1 MSLLAC
7 FKLFTSRKG
16 RLGRIPPGSRIELAA
31 ARRSVD
37 SKIEAGNAQHEERIK
52 TTVSLTTGDTAA
64 ASAGRE
70 SDDDAA
76 EDLETVIKRYANT
89 SWAGFKLLLKVLKES
104 SDGLTPLKATVGG
117 LVALI
122 EIYDRTKS
130 NAAGT
135 EEVAQRLDRLMHILA
150 KRLDEDEKTASSLIT
165 RPYIKTLQEQLAEV
179 TVLGGHGRFQ
189 RTVESAQDEETLKS
203 ISGTVANALQEFQL
217 EIGLSAEK
225 DTRAILQETV
235 LQNLGRAKAAAYTAA
250 VSGISRRSCTP
261 GTRDGVLADIL
272 TWALDES
279 DDCAP
284 VYWMS
289 GLAGQGKTTIAHT
302 ICERLEHDRQ
312 DVSMIS
318 FFCSRQLDSSQEK
331 LLVSTLAFELAES
344 SASYAT
350 ELLHAL
356 QAEHNLGDQ
365 KLSVQMSKLLVG
377 PWSRSAYR
385 REGMCPIVLVVDALD
400 ENEAG
405 TEFVELI
412 LLASRRGQLAGLR
425 ILITSRPEPDIVHL
439 CKPIEGRAVCHLNDV
454 PWYLVQKEIL
464 LYLEDELPEH
474 RGEHY
479 LVDVA
484 NASDGVFIY
493 AATILRMVKS
503 SRRRRTRTEQ
513 AFVLRQLADQA
524 STARFLG
531 NGQSTVLDE
540 LYKRIVD
547 DAFRDLRPVEREIRE
562 NVLMT
567 ALGGSLPLELPWMA
581 YLANVDDQLAW
592 MTLEALHPVLYIGE
606 YAQIHPHHA
615 SFTDFIYATY
625 QTRMPSIWINIVHRS
640 MLLTAEAIKLF
651 EQHEWH
657 VLLTFTRQEWRKLE
671 ECEANDPTWPAQG
684 HARVATNDAIRFM
697 TLAYEKGISDQWTDM
712 PKIVQYLGRL
722 VSPKYRDER

>member
-7 FKLFTSRKG
+7 FKLFTSRKV
-16 RLGRIPPGSRIELAA
+16 RLDCIPPESRIELAA

-37 SKIEAGNAQHEERIK
+37 SKINAGNAQHDEHLK
-52 TTVSLTTGDTAA
+52 ATSSLITDNASTGKE
-64 ASAGRE
+64 AS
-70 SDDDAA
+70 DDAA
-76 EDLETVIKRYANT
+76 EGLPAKPFIKRYANT

-130 NAAGT
+130 NASGT
-135 EEVAQRLDRLMHILA
+135 EEVAQRLDRLMRIVA
-150 KRLDEDEKTASSLIT
+150 KRLGDDEKIASSLMGSS
-165 RPYIKTLQEQLAEV
+165 YIETLQEQLKEV
-179 TVLGGHGRFQ
+179 ALLKRHGRFQ
-189 RTVESAQDEETLKS
+189 RAIESAQDEETLKA
-203 ISGTVANALQEFQL
+203 ISGTVANALQELQL

-250 VSGISRRSCTP
+250 VSGVSRRSCTP
-261 GTRDGVLADIL
+261 GTRDSVLTDIL

-279 DDCAP
+279 GDCAP

-302 ICERLEHDRQ
+302 ICERLERDRQ

-377 PWSRSAYR
+377 PWSQSAHR
-385 REGMCPIVLVVDALD
+385 RESLRPVVVVVDALD
-400 ENEAG
+400 ENDAG

-412 LLASRRGQLAGLR
+412 LSASRQGQLAGIR
-425 ILITSRPEPDIVHL
+425 ILITSRPVPDIVHL
-439 CKPIEGRAVCHLNDV
+439 CEPIEGRAVCNLNDV
-454 PWYLVQKEIL
+454 SRWLVQEEVL
-464 LYLEDELPEH
+464 RYLEDELPDH
-474 RGEHY
+474 SGEHY
-479 LVDVA
+479 LVDLA
-484 NASDGVFIY
+484 NASSGIFIY

-503 SRRRRTRTEQ
+503 SHRRRTRTEQ
-513 AFVLRQLADQA
+513 ASTLRQLADQA
-524 STARFLG
+524 SISRFLG
-531 NGQSTVLDE
+531 DGRTTVLDD
-540 LYKRIVD
+540 LYKSIVD
-547 DAFRDLRPVEREIRE
+547 EAFRDLRVAERETRE
-562 NVLMT
+562 LVLLT

-581 YLANVDDQLAW
+581 YLAGVDEEIAW
-592 MTLEALHPVLYIGE
+592 VTLEALHPVISIGK
-606 YAQIHPHHA
+606 YARIRPYHE
-615 SFTDFIYATY
+615 SFVDFIHVSY
-625 QTRMPSIWINIVHRS
+625 QAQMPSVFITIVHRS
-640 MLLTAEAIKLF
+640 TTLIDAAVELF
-651 EQHEWH
+651 ERHESP
-657 VLLTFTRQEWRKLE
+657 LLENAQFESQRMRDFETT
-671 ECEANDPTWPAQG
+671 DPRWPIHG
-684 HARVATNDAIRFM
+684 HARVATNNAIRLL
-697 TLAYEKGISDQWTDM
+697 TQAYERGIPFQWMDM
-712 PKIVQYLGRL
+712 PEIVQYLGRL
-722 VSPKYRDER
+722 VSQKYREDR